1 MSRKLRLSV
10 YACPCLTCS
19 QHPKSRRAAEHR
31 GINRLVALLD
41 EKQRRRF
48 VGFLAGQHGRGG
60 ISALAL
66 ITGLSR
72 PTIRRGLR
80 ESRQK
85 VPQ

>member
-1 MSRKLRLSV
+1 MSRPLRPSV
-10 YACPCLTCS
+10 YACPCLTCT
-19 QHPKSRRAAEHR
+19 QHPKSRRAAQHR
-31 GINRLVALLD
+31 AINRLVALLN
-41 EKQRRRF
+41 EKQRRRL

-85 VPQ
+85 VFR